1 MSRGK
6 ETGRGWRFFQTLSQ
20 PPEKM
25 WPQGAVHHGSRIL
38 LLLLVAAAITAMFP
52 PRVQVDVE
60 VYPLDSVPEEAV
72 IARIPFAV
80 LKGAEALQQE
90 QDEAADLVPPTFSFR
105 RDAADSMV
113 AKLDRFFAEVDRTAQ
128 RGGAVEVGELLAQV
142 GVSATAAQVS
152 LLVER
157 GVLNELREA
166 ATGAARDLL
175 PLGVMDVSDTDV
187 LGTNAQITVRG
198 EEGVETTRE
207 SDDYLLS
214 REFYQQGM
222 DRLGRVPPD
231 EQQLLQN
238 ILTRHFESSL
248 VLEVVATE
256 MDRNRARDSVED
268 NKEDFVAGE
277 TVIAAHQRI
286 REEDRERLEAYQR
299 SLQAQGLAPIVG
311 FEILPIV
318 GAALLS
324 VLLLGL
330 FWLHVFFYRREI
342 YTNFRWFFLLA
353 ILVLAYFVLA
363 LVIVRQ
369 EFATEALPIA
379 FVALAV
385 AVLWDSRL
393 ALVLV
398 LLLAALTG
406 VQAPFQAFD
415 VFCVTLVGGAAAA
428 ISVRA
433 VRRRAQTWIFI
444 AIITATYAG
453 ALLALDMMAGEVS
466 GATLV
471 AMAWAAGNATVSGI
485 LAMGFTPVFEW
496 FTGITTDQTLLEWA
510 DPNRPL
516 LKRLSLEAPG
526 TYAHTINVANLA
538 EAAATAIGA
547 NGLLCRVGVYYHDVG
562 KVLKPQYFIEN
573 LPSGRNPHDKLKP
586 DTSAAIVKEHVIEG
600 LRLAEEENVPSVI
613 RDFIPEHHGT
623 QKIGFFYEKAK
634 EEAEGEELKLEDFS
648 YPGPKPASRETAI
661 ALLSDSV
668 ESATRALQDPTQ
680 DRIRELINGIVDGK
694 INDHQLDEA
703 PLTLSEIAQ
712 IREQFL
718 KVLCGMHHQRIDY
731 PATKHLTEAQD
742 EDESPS
748 EPEADEK
755 E

>member
-6 ETGRGWRFFQTLSQ
+6 ETGPGWRFFQTLSK
-20 PPEKM
+20 PPGEM

-52 PRVQVDVE
+52 PRVQVNVTSHS
-60 VYPLDSVPEEAV
+60 LDSVLDEAV
-72 IARIPFAV
+72 IALIPFAL
-80 LKGAEALQQE
+80 LKEADDLQRE
-90 QDEAADLVPPTFSFR
+90 QDEAAAGVPPTFSFR
-105 RDAADSMV
+105 EEAMDSMV
-113 AKLDRFFAEVDRTAQ
+113 AKLGRFFAEVERTAQ
-128 RGGAVEVGELLAQV
+128 RGGAVEVGEFLAQV
-142 GVSATAAQVS
+142 GVRATEAQVS

-157 GVLNELREA
+157 EVLIELRDA
-166 ATGAARDLL
+166 AIGAVRQML
-175 PLGVMDVSDTDV
+175 PRGVIDISDADV
-187 LGTNAQITVRG
+187 LTTTRITVRG
-198 EEGVETTRE
+198 EEGVETTQE
-207 SDDYLLS
+207 VSEVLLS
-214 REFYQQGM
+214 GEFYQQGV

-231 EQQLLQN
+231 QADLFRN
-238 ILTRHFESSL
+238 ILVRHFESSL
-248 VLEVVATE
+248 VQEVVATR
-256 MDRNRARDSVED
+256 MDRNRARDSVEEI
-268 NKEDFVAGE
+268 KEDFVAGE
-277 TVIAAHQRI
+277 TVIAAHERI
-286 REEDRERLEAYQR
+286 REEDLERLEAYQR
-299 SLQAQGLAPIVG
+299 QLQAQGLAPVEG
-311 FEILPIV
+311 FEFLPIL

-324 VLLLGL
+324 LLLLGL

-353 ILVLAYFVLA
+353 VLVVAYFVLA

-379 FVALAV
+379 FVALGV

-398 LLLAALTG
+398 LILAALTAA
-406 VQAPFQAFD
+406 QAPFQEFD
-415 VFCVTLVGGAAAA
+415 VFLVTLVGGAAAA

-453 ALLALDMMAGEVS
+453 ALLALAMMAQDVG
-466 GATLV
+466 GDTLTS
-471 AMAWAAGNATVSGI
+471 MAWAAGNATVSGI
-485 LAMGFTPVFEW
+485 LALGFIPVFEW

-586 DTSAAIVKEHVIEG
+586 ETSAAIVREHVIEG
-600 LRLAEEENVPSVI
+600 LRLAEEEKVPSVI

-634 EEAEGEELKLEDFS
+634 EEAGGEELSLEDFS
-648 YPGPKPASRETAI
+648 YPGPRPASQETTI
-661 ALLSDSV
+661 ALLADSV

-680 DRIRELINGIVDGK
+680 DRIRKLIDTIVEGK
-694 INDHQLDEA
+694 MKDHQLDDA
-703 PLTLSEIAQ
+703 PLTLSEISQ

-742 EDESPS
+742 EDTQP
-748 EPEADEK
+748 EPDEK